1 MIQIQMH
8 KSGIMFLQGQNPTL
22 LLDQCKVTQTRGI
35 NFLYFWILMVD
46 VSFSF
51 AFVIAKFHQ
60 IEMANSFIF
69 QLKISSLF
77 LI

>member
-1 MIQIQMH
+1 MH
-8 KSGIMFLQGQNPTL
+8 KSGIMFLQEQNPTL
-22 LLDQCKVTQTRGI
+22 LLDQCKVTQTRGKNI
-35 NFLYFWILMVD
+35 LYFGILMVD

-51 AFVIAKFHQ
+51 AFVIANFHQ
-60 IEMANSFIF
+60 IEMTNSFVF